1 MMTSP
6 LLCGR
11 DLRNPIS
18 ISPVRLVVTGAGGM
32 LGQDVVR
39 AAGRDAVALSHAD
52 VDVTDAAAVH
62 DAVAGADVAVNC
74 AAWTDVDGAESDPDG
89 AMRVNRDGARN
100 VAEAAERVL
109 YVSSDYVFDGRK
121 RTPYVES
128 DPTGPLS
135 SYGRSKLAG
144 EQATAGANPRHFIVR
159 SSWLF
164 GPGGPNFVKT
174 MLRLGSERDKL
185 RVVDDQIGCPTFT
198 GHLAE
203 AIVRLAETEAFGV
216 HHIAGS
222 GRCSWYE
229 FAREIF
235 ERSGVDC
242 HVEPGTTEEYPL
254 PAPRPAWSVLGS
266 ERGHSLPAWQEGLD
280 AYLGVRA

>member
-1 MMTSP
+1 VK
-6 LLCGR
+6 
-11 DLRNPIS
+11 I
-18 ISPVRLVVTGAGGM
+18 VVTGAGGM

-39 AAGRDAVALSHAD
+39 ALGDDALALTRAD
-52 VDVTDAAAVH
+52 LDVTDAVPVREAL
-62 DAVAGADVAVNC
+62 AGAEMVVNC
-74 AAWTDVDGAESDPDG
+74 AAWTNVDGAEERAEEALS
-89 AMRVNRDGARN
+89 VNRDGARN
-100 VAEAAERVL
+100 VAAAADRVL
-109 YVSSDYVFDGRK
+109 YVSSDYVFDGEK
-121 RTPYVES
+121 RAPYVES
-128 DPTGPLS
+128 DPTGPLQ

-144 EQATAGANPRHFIVR
+144 EVATAEANSRHLIVR

-164 GPGGPNFVKT
+164 GAGGGNFVET
-174 MLRLGSERDKL
+174 MLRVGRERDEL

-203 AIVRLAETEAFGV
+203 AIVRLARTDDYGI
-216 HHIAGS
+216 HHLAGS

-242 HVEPGTTEEYPL
+242 HVEPCTTDEYPL
-254 PAPRPAWSVLGS
+254 PARRPAWSVLGS
-266 ERGHSLPAWQEGLD
+266 EHGHSLPPWQEGLE